1 MILAKKNQEILVIQR
16 EIDDIPT
23 RAELLQFERRFIE
36 LNELDAEKLL
46 ESRKYYALYN
56 ILCETYRFMQSEVDL
71 LNSIID
77 GFPTAQQ
84 SKTGKSYMTQVSD
97 ILNGIT
103 ENQIQIDTEYQIQI
117 NIKEKLVVKYNKLLE
132 KQRKYFKA
140 IKEFQEEC
148 YKMKN

>member
-1 MILAKKNQEILVIQR
+1 
-16 EIDDIPT
+16 
-23 RAELLQFERRFIE
+23 
-36 LNELDAEKLL
+36 
-46 ESRKYYALYN
+46 
-56 ILCETYRFMQSEVDL
+56 MQSEVDL

-84 SKTGKSYMTQVSD
+84 SKTGKKSYMTQVSD

-148 YKMKN
+148 YKNEKLNHMLESIKK